1 MCRPTRRIQYF
12 TGSRSV
18 FETQFMQKF
27 PDIISSKQ
35 NPLIKEIRVLS
46 RRKNR
51 DLSGRYF
58 FEGWK
63 LTQEAI
69 AAQIPINH
77 ILVSQSW
84 LQKNAALTAAFPL
97 EHTVV
102 ADTVMT
108 HLSSQMHPEGI
119 LCVARKKEA
128 KKGICHKY
136 ILLDGVSD
144 PGNMGT
150 IIRTAD
156 AAGFDIVV
164 CLDNCVDIYNEKT
177 LRASMGSCFHL
188 PIKTNR
194 LPQTVID
201 ELKENKIQIIGASLQ
216 GKTSLR
222 PPQATGCLSG
232 FALILGSESHGIRPE
247 IEARCDSLWKLPVLG
262 KAESLNVAVAAGIMM
277 YACQSYFCNEEVCTA
292 NDEGS

>member
-1 MCRPTRRIQYF
+1 ML
-12 TGSRSV
+12 
-18 FETQFMQKF
+18 KD

-35 NPLIKEIRVLS
+35 NPLIKAIKALS

-51 DLSGRYF
+51 DLSNCYF

-69 AAQIPINH
+69 AAQIPIDY

-84 LQKNAALTAAFPL
+84 IQKNGALAAAFPFKPIVI
-97 EHTVV
+97 TD
-102 ADTVMT
+102 AVMA
-108 HLSSQMHPEGI
+108 HLSSQVHPEGI

-128 KKGICHKY
+128 KAGPYHKY

-188 PIKTNR
+188 PIKSNR
-194 LPQTVID
+194 PMQMVID
-201 ELKENKIQIIGASLQ
+201 KLKESKIHIIGASLR
-216 GKTSLR
+216 GKASLK
-222 PPQATGCLSG
+222 PPQATGKTSG
-232 FALILGSESHGIRPE
+232 FALILGSESHGIRPGL
-247 IEARCDSLWKLPVLG
+247 EAQCDSLWKLPILG
-262 KAESLNVAVAAGIMM
+262 KAESLNVGVAAGIMM
-277 YACQSYFCNEEVCTA
+277 YACQSYFCDEEVCTA
-292 NDEGS
+292 DEGS

>member
-1 MCRPTRRIQYF
+1 
-12 TGSRSV
+12 
-18 FETQFMQKF
+18 MQKF

-35 NPLIKEIRVLS
+35 NPLIKEIKALS

-63 LTQEAI
+63 LAQEAI
-69 AAQIPINH
+69 AAQIPIDH

-84 LQKNAALTAAFPL
+84 LQKNVALTAASSL
-97 EHTVV
+97 EHTIV
-102 ADTVMT
+102 ADAVMT

-119 LCVARKKEA
+119 LCVARKREA
-128 KKGICHKY
+128 KEGSYHKY
-136 ILLDGVSD
+136 ILLDGMSD
-144 PGNMGT
+144 PGNMGA

-188 PIKTNR
+188 PIKMDR
-194 LPQTVID
+194 SAEIVID
-201 ELKENKIQIIGASLQ
+201 ELKENKIPIIGASLQ
-216 GKTSLR
+216 GKTSLK
-222 PPQATGCLSG
+222 PPQASEGLSK

-247 IEARCDSLWKLPVLG
+247 IEARCDSLWKLPILG

-277 YACQSYFCNEEVCTA
+277 YACQSYFCDEEVCTA
-292 NDEGS
+292 N

>member
-1 MCRPTRRIQYF
+1 ML
-12 TGSRSV
+12 
-18 FETQFMQKF
+18 KF
-27 PDIISSKQ
+27 PDTISSKQ
-35 NPLIKEIRVLS
+35 NPLIKEIRALS

-63 LTQEAI
+63 LTREAI
-69 AAQIPINH
+69 AAQMPIDH
-77 ILVSQSW
+77 ILVSRSW
-84 LQKNAALTAAFPL
+84 LQKNIALTTIFPFRY
-97 EHTVV
+97 TVI
-102 ADTVMT
+102 ADPVMAY
-108 HLSSQMHPEGI
+108 LSSQVHPEGI

-128 KKGICHKY
+128 KEGSHHKY

-164 CLDNCVDIYNEKT
+164 CFDNCVDIYNEKT

-188 PIKTNR
+188 PIKTN
-194 LPQTVID
+194 QSAEIVID
-201 ELKENKIQIIGASLQ
+201 ELNKSKIPIIGASLR
-216 GKTSLR
+216 GKASLK
-222 PPQATGCLSG
+222 PPMASGGLSG
-232 FALILGSESHGIRPE
+232 FALILGSESHGLRSE
-247 IEARCDSLWKLPVLG
+247 IEARCDSLWKLPILG

-277 YACQSYFCNEEVCTA
+277 YACQSYFCDEEVCTA
-292 NDEGS
+292 N